1 TSPRMTYAM
10 ARDASL
16 PAWFGHVHERYRTP
30 ANSVLFFGAL
40 ALVLALWGS
49 FVWLAAMSAFVR
61 VAIYMVCIGA
71 MPRLRRQFAGAAA
84 YRVPGG
90 WAIPVVAFGVC
101 GLLLTQV
108 SAVSVG
114 VTAAFLLVG
123 ALQYRITR
131 HHSSA

>member
-1 TSPRMTYAM
+1 MTYAM
-10 ARDASL
+10 ARDATL
-16 PAWFGHVHERYRTP
+16 PAWFGRVHARYLTP

-61 VAIYMVCIGA
+61 VAIYMVCIGT
-71 MPRLRRQFAGAAA
+71 MPRLRARFGGTTSA

-90 WAIPVVAFGVC
+90 WTIPAFAFLVC

-108 SAVSVG
+108 SAVSIG
-114 VTAAFLLVG
+114 VTAAFAVLG
-123 ALQYRITR
+123 AVQYRHAR
-131 HHSSA
+131 RSAAG